1 MRGRWLLL
9 LAILVVPAFLL
20 ITRRTSHVSPEA
32 EGSRG
37 FVYSRSTTTQT
48 RPADL
53 AAEIQKAIA
62 SQDERGFQSLLGAL
76 VELDAPAAAA
86 LLSRIEPGPL
96 RDEYLLRLAQ
106 FWTARDWNAALK
118 WASALEDQSERMS
131 ALQNVCLEMAQSDPE
146 AAIRTIENLALTD
159 YKTSLDSM
167 AQLWAARDISAA
179 TAWAQGRPE
188 GEQRDGLLSRVAY
201 VMAEQ
206 NPREAA
212 ALVVNGIA
220 PGEIQTEAAVSIVHR
235 WALQDWNSA
244 REWVNAFPQGP
255 LRDRAQHEIAGVKA
269 YADAIK

>member
-1 MRGRWLLL
+1 MASHDEVEWRSVFEKRL
-9 LAILVVPAFLL
+9 PAL
-20 ITRRTSHVSPEA
+20 IDLD
-32 EGSRG
+32 
-37 FVYSRSTTTQT
+37 
-48 RPADL
+48 PA
-53 AAEIQKAIA
+53 
-62 SQDERGFQSLLGAL
+62 
-76 VELDAPAAAA
+76 AAAA
-86 LLSRIEPGPL
+86 LLAKIDTGPF
-96 RDEYLLRLAQ
+96 RDEYVLRLAQ
-106 FWTARDWNAALK
+106 FWAARDSKAALQ
-118 WASALEDQSERMS
+118 WASRLEDQSERMS
-131 ALQNVCLEMAQSDPE
+131 TLQNVCLEIAQSDPE